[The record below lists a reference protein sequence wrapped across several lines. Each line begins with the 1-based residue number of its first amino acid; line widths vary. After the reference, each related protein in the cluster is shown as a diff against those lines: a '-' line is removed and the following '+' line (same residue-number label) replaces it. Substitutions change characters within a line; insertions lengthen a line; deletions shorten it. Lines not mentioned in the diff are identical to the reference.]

1 MLTGHDGLNAKS
13 NNQTDAMEDP
23 KLKQT
28 KYMH

>member
-1 MLTGHDGLNAKS
+1 MLTCHDGLNAKF

-28 KYMH
+28 KCVH